1 MSQSGRSH
9 RIIDWVGLF
18 FLLVL
23 IGGAV
28 SSCEETCYDGKMNN
42 GEEAIDCG
50 GPCVKCD
57 TTNGTCYDG
66 LLNQGEEGVDCGGP
80 CPACVTDTSVLNPQF
95 ICTGN
100 GSSSYFP
107 LSLNSYWIYRMPGN
121 QWLMLEIIEETQQ
134 NNGQNYFHTVTTGAF
149 GTIHDYFREEN
160 GQVYKWNTS
169 LSAEEVYLPANP
181 TVGMQWSTAATDS
194 IVIEDVSTTLN
205 SQNGCNYSDLL
216 KVTSYSVGSGST
228 SLYKQGV
235 GLVQLV
241 NASAYLDSV
250 VIF

>member
-1 MSQSGRSH
+1 MRQSGRSH

-18 FLLVL
+18 FLLIF
-23 IGGAV
+23 IGSAV

-42 GEEAIDCG
+42 GEENVDCG

-57 TTNGTCYDG
+57 TSIGTCYDG
-66 LLNQGEEGVDCGGP
+66 LLNQGEEDIDCGGP
-80 CPACVTDTSVLNPQF
+80 CPVCVTDTSILNPQF
-95 ICTGN
+95 ICNGN

-107 LSLNSYWIYRMPGN
+107 LSLNSYWIYRMPSN

-134 NNGQNYFHTVTTGAF
+134 NNGQSYFHMVTTGAF
-149 GTIHDYFREEN
+149 GTFHDYYREEN

-181 TVGMQWSTAATDS
+181 TVGMQWSTATTDS
-194 IVIEDVSTTLN
+194 IVIENVSATLN
-205 SQNGCNYSDLL
+205 SQNGCSYSELL
-216 KVTSYSVGSGST
+216 KVTSYNAGSGST
-228 SLYKQGV
+228 SLYKQGL